1 MNEREFELLFKQ
13 YYSPCMNFAMIYL
26 KDVNR
31 SQDVV
36 QEVFL
41 KLWERKNSLSL
52 DNPGGYLYRAVKN
65 RSIDTL
71 RKNNPTISLDE
82 VNAKNL
88 SEEQKIFDNF
98 VLKERIYNS
107 IRQLPPKCQKVF
119 VMSKINGLT
128 YAQIAEE
135 LSISIKTVENHMG
148 KALRILRQL
157 LIEA

>member
-13 YYSPCMNFAMIYL
+13 YYSPCMNFAMMYL
-26 KDVNR
+26 KDVIR

-36 QEVFL
+36 QDVFL

-52 DNPGGYLYRAVKN
+52 DNPRGYLYRAIKN

-71 RKNNPTISLDE
+71 RQINPTISLDE
-82 VNAKNL
+82 VTAKSL